1 MFIRKIPNV
10 KWNVIQAFF
19 CTSTRHGNSCFLR
32 KLTALPIKKIP
43 TTTQRAHKKK
53 EEKKTRWWRDAG
65 NFGKEAV
72 SASPSQTTNQVMIM
86 CPFGPEFVYS
96 WARAASKHYWCASF
110 TSALIPG
117 PAIR

>member
-43 TTTQRAHKKK
+43 TTTQRAHKKR
-53 EEKKTRWWRDAG
+53 KKKRDAG

-72 SASPSQTTNQVMIM
+72 SASPSQTTNQVMIV
-86 CPFGPEFVYS
+86 CPFRPEFVYS
-96 WARAASKHYWCASF
+96 WARATSKHYWCASF

>member
-43 TTTQRAHKKK
+43 TTTQRAHKKRK
-53 EEKKTRWWRDAG
+53 KKTG
-65 NFGKEAV
+65 CGKLREGSRECVTV
-72 SASPSQTTNQVMIM
+72 SNHQPSDDSV
-86 CPFGPEFVYS
+86 PVP
-96 WARAASKHYWCASF
+96 ARVCLQLG
-110 TSALIPG
+110 T
-117 PAIR
+117 RN

>member
-53 EEKKTRWWRDAG
+53 KKKNALVERCGKLREGSRECVTVSNHQPSDDNVPVRARVCLQLGTR
-65 NFGKEAV
+65 
-72 SASPSQTTNQVMIM
+72 S
-86 CPFGPEFVYS
+86 
-96 WARAASKHYWCASF
+96 
-110 TSALIPG
+110 
-117 PAIR
+117 